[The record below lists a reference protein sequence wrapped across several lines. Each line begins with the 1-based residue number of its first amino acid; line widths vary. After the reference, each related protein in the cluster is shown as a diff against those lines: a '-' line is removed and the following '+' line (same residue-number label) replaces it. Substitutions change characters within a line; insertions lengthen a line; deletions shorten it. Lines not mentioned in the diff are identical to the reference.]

1 MERAVKRGLERRKA
15 ELVSQ
20 FGVILALAAAGFV
33 ANRTPGALAVHYTR
47 RR

>member
-20 FGVILALAAAGFV
+20 FGVDEKAFRMGHSYLTLV
-33 ANRTPGALAVHYTR
+33 
-47 RR
+47 